1 MKKVLVIIPVF
12 LIAIVLALG
21 FSLNSIVKHGVETIG
36 PTVLGA
42 DVKLRDADISLFS
55 GKGNLKGIFIGN
67 PKGFKTESAFKL
79 NEIRIAL
86 NVQSVFSDII
96 IIDEIYIDAPD
107 ITYEKG
113 GGSDNIK
120 ALLNNVKK
128 FSGASAGT
136 AQKDTEEQP
145 KGQEKKIQISKLTIT
160 NGKVNMS
167 AALLG
172 GKAVT
177 LSLPEINMKDIGKD
191 KEGTTMSKAMEKVFG
206 ALNQNIGTAVTGSL
220 KDIGGTVTKTV
231 EDTVGG
237 TVDKL
242 KGIFG
247 K

>member
-1 MKKVLVIIPVF
+1 MKKILIIIPV
-12 LIAIVLALG
+12 LIIVVVLALG

-36 PTVLGA
+36 PKVLGA
-42 DVKLRDADISLFS
+42 DVKLNAAAISLFS
-55 GKGNLKGIFIGN
+55 GKGKLKGIFIGN
-67 PKGFKTESAFKL
+67 PKGFTTESAFKL

-86 NVQSVFSDII
+86 NVQSIFSDKI
-96 IIDEIYIDAPD
+96 IIDEIYIDSPD

-120 ALLNNVKK
+120 ALLNNVKR
-128 FSGASAGT
+128 FSGSSGGT
-136 AQKDTEEQP
+136 AKKETAEQP
-145 KGQEKKIQISKLTIT
+145 GEQEKKIQITKLVIT

-167 AALLG
+167 TALLG

-191 KEGTTMSKAMEKVFG
+191 KEGATMSEAMEKVF
-206 ALNQNIGTAVTGSL
+206 ASLNVNIGGAVTGSL
-220 KDIGGTVTKTV
+220 KDIGGSVGKTV